1 MAFLS
6 LDAIIAEEKL
16 TKYLLVPLPKD
27 DKSKFLAKAGYTLDN
42 WQQLERD
49 LRAQVLRQPAEGI
62 ETTRYGEKYVIC
74 ACLRG
79 INGVELNILTIWMV
93 ANDTTKFVTL
103 RVRSRLRRETLLQRC
118 LTLVPDQGANS

>member
-1 MAFLS
+1 MVFLPQ
-6 LDAIIAEEKL
+6 DTIIAEEKL

-27 DKSKFLAKAGYTLDN
+27 DKSKFLARAGYTLDN

-49 LRAQVLRQPAEGI
+49 LRAQVLTQPAEAI
-62 ETTRYGEKYVIC
+62 ETTRYGEKYVIR

-103 RVRSRLRRETLLQRC
+103 
-118 LTLVPDQGANS
+118 VPDQGANS